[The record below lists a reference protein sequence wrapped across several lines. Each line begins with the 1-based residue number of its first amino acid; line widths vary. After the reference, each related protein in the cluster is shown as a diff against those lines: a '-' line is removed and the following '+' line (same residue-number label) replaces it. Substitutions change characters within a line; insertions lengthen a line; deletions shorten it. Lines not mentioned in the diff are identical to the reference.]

1 MNTLLN
7 YILLII
13 LTSIISILMYKYY
26 YNCPNNI
33 IKYKYINDCYNND
46 NDNIPTNI
54 LYNNLFKQSNIWIGS
69 QNF

>member
-1 MNTLLN
+1 MNIFFN

-46 NDNIPTNI
+46 NIPTNI
-54 LYNNLFKQSNIWIGS
+54 LYKNLFE
-69 QNF
+69 